1 MLNTLTTL
9 ARLFAACSM
18 CCGVSPVFAKDLPE
32 RIAKSGRL
40 VIGTYPNYPP
50 ITYKQPYSMKLS
62 GFDIDLGEAIAHEL
76 GVRAEWNEIGFAQML
91 PSLKTGRIDMI
102 LAFMADTE
110 KRREL
115 FDFVDYLTSEAVVTV
130 RSDDATN
137 AELAMLCGKRIGA
150 GRAGTWPGDLAKW
163 SLEHCEAEG
172 RPAII
177 VIGTEGSF
185 DARMQLKMGRLD
197 AAVHGSETLSYFE
210 KLDPGLYVPIG
221 SPFAR
226 RHVGIPFLKTEEGA
240 VLRDAVKAALD
251 RLKANGTYEAII
263 AKYGVE
269 TGALETITINGQ

>member
-1 MLNTLTTL
+1 MLGTLTTL
-9 ARLFAACSM
+9 VRLFAACSM
-18 CCGVSPVFAKDLPE
+18 CCGVPPVFAKDLPE

-76 GVRAEWNEIGFAQML
+76 GVRAEWSEIGFAQML

-130 RSDDATN
+130 RSDDAAN
-137 AELAMLCGKRIGA
+137 AELSTLCGKRIGA

-226 RHVGIPFLKTEEGA
+226 RHVGIPFLKTDEGTA
-240 VLRDAVKAALD
+240 LRDAVKAALD